1 MTHDQVEAMTMS
13 DRVAL
18 MMGGEVL
25 QVAPPRRDLR
35 PARRPCASREFIGS
49 PKINVLPGTVR
60 TDGGV
65 DVLGGALAIRSGLAA
80 DTAGFGRRAPRT
92 LCCHH

>member
-1 MTHDQVEAMTMS
+1 MS

-25 QVAPPRRDLR
+25 QVAPPAEIYDR
-35 PARRPCASREFIGS
+35 PAELRVAEFIGS

-60 TDGGV
+60 SDGGI
-65 DVLGGALAIRSGLAA
+65 DRARRRAA
-80 DTAGFGRRAPRT
+80 DRQRPAGCDRRFGRRAPRA
-92 LCCHH
+92 LRCR